1 MNKEILILMTLLV
14 FFITG
19 EKISAESL
27 PAEEENWKT
36 LYDQPFEEIEYG
48 ELPEDFFV
56 LEGNFQVTNKDGRKC
71 LALAANPVGE
81 HGFLFGPRIKGEML
95 EFSFSCLGGL
105 KSRRH
110 NVFAGALGG
119 IRGLKFRINPSIR
132 ESIFSFQEDWRSSFP
147 LKWSSQEWMK
157 VVMVTKWD
165 WEKEETLITMKIA
178 REREP
183 EYLVDP
189 PPIFLNEKIP
199 SGKCALWG
207 FSYAEMNMYWDN
219 LKIRTKNKISQ

>member
-1 MNKEILILMTLLV
+1 MPR
-14 FFITG
+14 
-19 EKISAESL
+19 IS
-27 PAEEENWKT
+27 P
-36 LYDQPFEEIEYG
+36 
-48 ELPEDFFV
+48 
-56 LEGNFQVTNKDGRKC
+56 
-71 LALAANPVGE
+71 NPVGE

-157 VVMVTKWD
+157 VVMVTKWT
-165 WEKEETLITMKIA
+165 EKEETLITMKIS
-178 REREP
+178 RELSP
-183 EYLVDP
+183 NISWT

-199 SGKCALWG
+199 SGKCALWD
-207 FSYAEMNMYWDN
+207 FHMQ
-219 LKIRTKNKISQ
+219 K